1 MAARSVPEC
10 GAAGAQGWN
19 IDFGTDLVGLPQVQ
33 AGDSSGT
40 RESGGAVLDTLL
52 GPEGSD
58 DTRRLE
64 LVWPFRG
71 SGLLGWCVW
80 AGFSGRGPCRWSVV
94 RSGCGVPVV
103 F

>member
-58 DTRRLE
+58 DTRRPRLF
-64 LVWPFRG
+64 P
-71 SGLLGWCVW
+71 GLLVCVGWFFWSW
-80 AGFSGRGPCRWSVV
+80 ALPRERVV